1 MVPTGEGY
9 VTVDRPVREWNGLL
23 IPDPGVYTLDDAHKR
38 IGFLAQHM
46 MVSPIRGE
54 FAKGTASIVVARD
67 PLQSSISATIRADS
81 INTHNPE
88 RDAHLSSPDFLDV
101 GRYPTL
107 EYRSTG
113 IVWEAESDPIFHWA
127 RLRNNPLGRRG
138 TVADLPPAAT
148 RSSGR
153 FVIKGLLT
161 VKDVTR
167 PIDMHMEFGGA
178 RRDPYEREIFG
189 FSATAELDREDYG
202 LLWNVMLEAGG
213 VLVGKKI
220 RIEIAGEAIRES

>member
-1 MVPTGEGY
+1 M
-9 VTVDRPVREWNGLL
+9 TVERPIREWNGLI
-23 IPDPGVYTLDDAHKR
+23 IPDPGLYTLDEAHKR
-38 IGFLAQHM
+38 IGFVAQHM

-54 FAKGTASIVVARD
+54 FAKGAAEIVVGTD
-67 PLQSSISATIRADS
+67 PLRSSINATIRADS

-113 IVWEAESDPIFHWA
+113 IAWEADSDPIFNWV

-138 TVADLPPAAT
+138 TAADLPAAAT
-148 RSSGR
+148 RASGR
-153 FVIKGLLT
+153 FVIRGNLT
-161 VKDVTR
+161 VKSVTR
-167 PIDMHMEFGGA
+167 PIDMHLEFGGA
-178 RRDPYEREIFG
+178 RRDPYGREIFG
-189 FSATAELDREDYG
+189 FSATAELDREDFG
-202 LLWNVMLEAGG
+202 LLWNVALESGG

-220 RIEIAGEAIRES
+220 RIELAGEALRNA

>member
-1 MVPTGEGY
+1 M
-9 VTVDRPVREWNGLL
+9 TVERPVREWNGLV
-23 IPDPGVYTLDDAHKR
+23 IPEPGVYTLDEAHKR
-38 IGFLAQHM
+38 IGFVAQHM

-54 FAKGTASIVVARD
+54 FAAGSATIVVAAD
-67 PLQSSISATIRADS
+67 PLRSQVSATIQARS

-101 GRYPTL
+101 DRYPTL
-107 EYRSTG
+107 EYRSSSL
-113 IVWEAESDPIFHWA
+113 VWESDSDPIFHWA

-148 RSSGR
+148 RASGR
-153 FVIKGLLT
+153 FVLKGYLT
-161 VKDVTR
+161 VRDVTR

-178 RRDPYEREIFG
+178 RRDPYGRDIFG
-189 FSATAELDREDYG
+189 FSATAEMDREDYG
-202 LLWNVMLEAGG
+202 LVWNVVLEAGG

>member
-1 MVPTGEGY
+1 M
-9 VTVDRPVREWNGLL
+9 TVERPVRDWNGLV
-23 IPDPGVYTLDDAHKR
+23 IPDPGVYTLDEAHKR
-38 IGFLAQHM
+38 IGFVAQHM

-54 FAKGTASIVVARD
+54 FAQGAATIVVATD
-67 PLQSSISATIRADS
+67 PLRSSVSASIRTGS

-101 GRYPTL
+101 VRYPTM

-113 IVWEAESDPIFHWA
+113 IAWEADSDPIFNWV

-138 TVADLPPAAT
+138 TVADLPAAAT
-148 RSSGR
+148 RASGR
-153 FVIKGLLT
+153 FVIQGYLT
-161 VKDVTR
+161 VKAVTR
-167 PIDMHMEFGGA
+167 PIDMHLEFGGA
-178 RRDPYEREIFG
+178 RRDPYGREIFG

-202 LLWNVMLEAGG
+202 LLWNVALESGG

-220 RIEIAGEAIRES
+220 RIELAGEAIRNA